1 VSESRSRSVRVDPAG
16 HPCVEAFLSNH
27 EDVVTLAEARWLR
40 AQPFEQEPTE
50 AHVRDL
56 WVHLQLVLGLG
67 ESAVDPDKVPSRPL
81 PGHPLVERF
90 VQEHAH
96 CVTVAQ
102 ASRLRRLHFP
112 NDAPVSMEL
121 LTGLWALLHYETL
134 IRDRC
139 VQGAEPAR
147 ELLEHMLQEVVGEAA
162 GLGAAGEG

>member
-1 VSESRSRSVRVDPAG
+1 MSASRPLRVDLAG
-16 HPCVEAFLSNH
+16 HPQVEAFLSSH

-40 AQPFEQEPTE
+40 AQTFEREPTE

-56 WVHLQLVLGLG
+56 WVHLQLVLGLD
-67 ESAVDPDKVPSRPL
+67 ESAVDAAPSRPL

-90 VQEHAH
+90 VREHAH

-112 NDAPVSMEL
+112 NDAPASMEL

-147 ELLEHMLQEVVGEAA
+147 ELLEHMLQGLVGDAA
-162 GLGAAGEG
+162 AVGAAGEG